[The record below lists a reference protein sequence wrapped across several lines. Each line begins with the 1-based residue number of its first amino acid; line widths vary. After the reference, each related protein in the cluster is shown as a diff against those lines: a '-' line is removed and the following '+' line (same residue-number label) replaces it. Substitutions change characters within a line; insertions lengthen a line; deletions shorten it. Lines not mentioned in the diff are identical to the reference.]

1 MAVINTRSASKYCRK
16 ELNLTANSKAHE
28 QVHSGG
34 DREEV
39 FLQGLELA
47 GHHLFVATLLK
58 ICACSVGFAS
68 ATHYYWQNRL

>member
-1 MAVINTRSASKYCRK
+1 M
-16 ELNLTANSKAHE
+16 AHE

-68 ATHYYWQNRL
+68 ATYYYWQNRL